1 MEKELNQLNK
11 GISELNKRMGVMISL
26 LLRLVPKGGS
36 ELSLKEQVRM
46 LDSFGIRPVDI
57 ADILGRTA
65 GHINKELA
73 GIRKDKKQKNEKE

>member
-1 MEKELNQLNK
+1 
-11 GISELNKRMGVMISL
+11 MISL
-26 LLRLVPKGGS
+26 LLRLVPRGGS

-65 GHINKELA
+65 GHVNKELV
-73 GIRKDKKQKNEKE
+73 GIRKGRKQKNEKE